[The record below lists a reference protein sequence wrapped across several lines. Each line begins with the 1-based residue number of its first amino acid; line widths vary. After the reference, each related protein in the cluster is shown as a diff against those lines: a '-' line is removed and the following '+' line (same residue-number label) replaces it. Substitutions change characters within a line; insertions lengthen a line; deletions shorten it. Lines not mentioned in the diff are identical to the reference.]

1 MHHRADSVG
10 YNFGQSFI
18 WLVHPRFNVMME
30 TVYASAQSVTA
41 PDQTQWSRS
50 LYLSPGIRWAYNF
63 KNGLQIVPGVGV
75 PIGAGPSAGEKGVF
89 LYLSFEHPF
98 GKRQGS

>member
-1 MHHRADSVG
+1 
-10 YNFGQSFI
+10 
-18 WLVHPRFNVMME
+18 MME